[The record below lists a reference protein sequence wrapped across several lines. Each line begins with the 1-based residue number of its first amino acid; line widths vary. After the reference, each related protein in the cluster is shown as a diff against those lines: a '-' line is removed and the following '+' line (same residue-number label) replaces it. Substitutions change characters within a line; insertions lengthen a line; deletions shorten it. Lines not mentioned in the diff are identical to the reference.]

1 MQKVLGYLKWENF
14 YRRILKAI
22 KSCESAKDNSLNHF
36 PGSGKMVVDEQ
47 NNVVLDHFVQS
58 GKIVQLGSNSKRII

>member
-1 MQKVLGYLKWENF
+1 MQK
-14 YRRILKAI
+14 I
-22 KSCESAKDNSLNHF
+22 NSLNHF

-58 GKIVQLGSNSKRII
+58 GKMVQLGSNSKRIIQDYKLKLLGMQLKI